1 MSKKLTKIIKNIYER
16 EMLAAVIWGGIGLC
30 NIIFFFTLLPV
41 ILILTFGLGLPF
53 LLPTITLG
61 IMGIVMAIHHFRNAK
76 KILNP
81 SPEIIDAYDKS
92 NTNIIVSA
100 IILFIPG
107 LQLYRFLGFICLFCD
122 MYFIRGYVLENK
134 DLFEKEIRTVGV
146 EVETLDVEE
155 ISA

>member
-1 MSKKLTKIIKNIYER
+1 MSKKLTKIIKNISER
-16 EMLAAVIWGGIGLC
+16 EMLSAIIWGGIGLC
-30 NIIFFFTLLPV
+30 NIVFFFTFLP
-41 ILILTFGLGLPF
+41 IMLILTFGLGLPF

-61 IMGIVMAIHHFRNAK
+61 IMGIIMAIYHFKNAK

-92 NTNIIVSA
+92 NTSIIVST

-107 LQLYRFLGFICLFCD
+107 LQLYRSLGFICLFCD

-134 DLFEKEIRTVGV
+134 DLFDKEIRTVGV
-146 EVETLDVEE
+146 EVETLETED
-155 ISA
+155 ISI